1 MRRIFY
7 SLAIVVFCLF
17 VFRQVSFSQDRMAE
31 CDLCGYCKNYIP
43 PTPQTNPPSQWE
55 ACRVCLYPDANPTP
69 TVGDTLRIN
78 ANMPPTPYPGH
89 MWTMIGCLSTDI
101 NDFTGEGA
109 AANIVN
115 FLLNKLVFPL
125 AGGIALLFLIYGA
138 FLLLTS
144 QSEPEKLNQGK
155 RVVMGSIIG
164 IIFVLFTVFIV
175 NIIAGVLKIPGFS
188 ASP

>member
-1 MRRIFY
+1 
-7 SLAIVVFCLF
+7 
-17 VFRQVSFSQDRMAE
+17 
-31 CDLCGYCKNYIP
+31 
-43 PTPQTNPPSQWE
+43 
-55 ACRVCLYPDANPTP
+55 
-69 TVGDTLRIN
+69 
-78 ANMPPTPYPGH
+78 
-89 MWTMIGCLSTDI
+89 MIGCLSTDI